1 MKRARLYTNGQ
12 EIPMNKDIWNLS
24 TFFQNEQEFLQT
36 LEEFKAMIP
45 VVASFQGRL
54 SNEKDLA
61 EFLRLDKKAN
71 LLLVRCYFFASMRSD
86 RNKKDVQNAEDLMKV
101 QIAMQAYGS
110 AVSFQS
116 PELIAIGKEKLM
128 AFIKANPE
136 FEEYS
141 FQMEQ
146 LFLDADHVLSAS
158 EEKLLSA
165 YSPVGGGIRNLYGQL
180 TIADGK
186 PTTITLSDG
195 TEVAV
200 TQANWTSLVAKAKK
214 AEDRKA
220 IFEALYSYYDAHK
233 STYGEIYNLTLQNQL
248 AAVKNRG
255 YKDILDYHLSHNA
268 IPSEVFHTLIRV
280 ASQGAAPLH
289 RYLEIKRKYLGLE
302 KFRSYDRFIQLA
314 EAKKHY
320 TYEEAKELFYTSIAH
335 FPKDFQDKAH
345 EVTKEGFV
353 DVYPGEGKRSGA
365 YSNGGYDFHP
375 YILLN
380 FMGELDDV
388 FTLAHESGHSMHT
401 LYSEESQPTLKQDY
415 TIFVAEIASTFNEH
429 NLLDYLLESGGL
441 DKDDRIF
448 ILQKAIDEIVSTFY
462 RQTLFGHYE
471 FLMAEKA
478 QNGEPINW
486 QVASSVMIEL
496 YKTYYGIDIEEEKV
510 KPLVWAYIPHLFNT
524 PFYVYQYAT
533 SFTSSMLL
541 YEKVKNKEEGAFDR
555 YIGLLRSGGSDFPV
569 SQVKKAGVDL
579 TSEEPYKAVVRRMEN
594 LVNQLEKALAE

>member
-101 QIAMQAYGS
+101 QIAMRAYGS

-146 LFLDADHVLSAS
+146 LFLDADHVLSAN

-214 AEDRKA
+214 A
-220 IFEALYSYYDAHK
+220 
-233 STYGEIYNLTLQNQL
+233 G
-248 AAVKNRG
+248 
-255 YKDILDYHLSHNA
+255 
-268 IPSEVFHTLIRV
+268 
-280 ASQGAAPLH
+280 
-289 RYLEIKRKYLGLE
+289 
-302 KFRSYDRFIQLA
+302 
-314 EAKKHY
+314 
-320 TYEEAKELFYTSIAH
+320 
-335 FPKDFQDKAH
+335 
-345 EVTKEGFV
+345 
-353 DVYPGEGKRSGA
+353 
-365 YSNGGYDFHP
+365 
-375 YILLN
+375 
-380 FMGELDDV
+380 
-388 FTLAHESGHSMHT
+388 
-401 LYSEESQPTLKQDY
+401 
-415 TIFVAEIASTFNEH
+415 
-429 NLLDYLLESGGL
+429 
-441 DKDDRIF
+441 
-448 ILQKAIDEIVSTFY
+448 
-462 RQTLFGHYE
+462 
-471 FLMAEKA
+471 
-478 QNGEPINW
+478 
-486 QVASSVMIEL
+486 
-496 YKTYYGIDIEEEKV
+496 
-510 KPLVWAYIPHLFNT
+510 
-524 PFYVYQYAT
+524 
-533 SFTSSMLL
+533 
-541 YEKVKNKEEGAFDR
+541 
-555 YIGLLRSGGSDFPV
+555 
-569 SQVKKAGVDL
+569 
-579 TSEEPYKAVVRRMEN
+579 
-594 LVNQLEKALAE
+594 